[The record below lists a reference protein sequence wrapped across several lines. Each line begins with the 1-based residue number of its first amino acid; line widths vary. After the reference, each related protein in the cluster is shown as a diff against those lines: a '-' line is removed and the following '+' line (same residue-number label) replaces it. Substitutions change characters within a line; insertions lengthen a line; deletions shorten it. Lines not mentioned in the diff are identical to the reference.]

1 MLGKQVTDNKFW
13 RIMLN
18 YQENPEN
25 LEDSNESFPEEV
37 NPEEVSSDS
46 LFNSNEVINVGRITS
61 DDGLTEK
68 ENVNYANNDEV
79 LNEIE
84 RVFREDKMLMTKLIK
99 KAEVL
104 LSTLT
109 NNNKI
114 NGLEAGDLVM
124 ESISAIL
131 SLDRKWYKER
141 CPNIVVLIIGVITSK
156 IKNIVNGKNFKYENK
171 IIPLFQNDEN
181 DNYPNSVYDDELGK
195 SFNKADFEFENDGEE
210 IINNILKLFEDDIEA
225 YCLIDEL
232 IRTEDYNVKEQNQ
245 LLSKQLGISVRD
257 VENAKKRIKYKLSVI
272 KRTNE

>member
-1 MLGKQVTDNKFW
+1 MTGKQVTDNKFW

-25 LEDSNESFPEEV
+25 LEDSNESFPEKV

-46 LFNSNEVINVGRITS
+46 LFNSNEVINVGGITP
-61 DDGLTEK
+61 DDGLTGK
-68 ENVNYANNDEV
+68 ENVTYANKDEV

-84 RVFREDKMLMTKLIK
+84 RVFREDNMLMTKLIK
-99 KAEVL
+99 KAEIL

-114 NGLEAGDLVM
+114 NGLEAADIVM
-124 ESISAIL
+124 ESIDAIL
-131 SLDRKWYKER
+131 SLNRKWYKER

-156 IKNIVNGKNFKYENK
+156 IKNIVTGKNFKYENK

-181 DNYPNSVYDDELGK
+181 DDQQNSVYDNELGK
-195 SFNKADFEFENDGEE
+195 RFNKADFEFENDGEE
-210 IINNILKLFEDDIEA
+210 IINNILKLFEYDTEA
-225 YCLIDEL
+225 YCIIDEL
-232 IRTEDYNVKEQNQ
+232 LRTDDYNVKEQNQ

-272 KRTNE
+272 KRTKE